1 MRYTTVIDITEM
13 QQIYRSQSCRLL
25 YLHMAL
31 KAGYHD
37 DDRDIYDRS
46 IRSLAA
52 DVNCTVSATRH
63 ALKQLEKAG
72 LIKRQ
77 DNHWIVKKFVLTEEP
92 TKRARTKREQQ
103 EQIIR
108 MERQLQQQQLE
119 QRSQERQEYDVEAA
133 VNSEARKR
141 IMARFGLGTND
152 KVKEKKES
160 EKKSL
165 K

>member
-1 MRYTTVIDITEM
+1 MRYTTLIDITEM
-13 QQIYRSQSCRLL
+13 QQIYRSQNCRLL

-52 DVNCTVSATRH
+52 DVNCTLSATRH
-63 ALKQLEKAG
+63 ALKQLEKVG

-77 DNHWIVKKFVLTEEP
+77 DNHWVIKKFVLTEEP

-119 QRSQERQEYDVEAA
+119 QRSRERQEYDVDAA
-133 VNSEARKR
+133 VNSEARQR
-141 IMARFGLGTND
+141 IMARFGLGTKD
-152 KVKEKKES
+152 KEKEKKES
-160 EKKSL
+160 ENKQL

>member
-1 MRYTTVIDITEM
+1 MRYTTLIDITEI
-13 QQIYRSQSCRLL
+13 QQVYRSQNCRLL

-52 DVNCTVSATRH
+52 DVNCTLSATRH

-77 DNHWIVKKFVLTEEP
+77 DNHWLVKKFVLTEEP

-108 MERQLQQQQLE
+108 MERQLQLQQQE
-119 QRSQERQEYDVEAA
+119 QQSRERQEYDVDAA
-133 VNSEARKR
+133 VNSDARKR
-141 IMARFGLGTND
+141 LMARLGIGRED

-160 EKKSL
+160 EKK
-165 K
+165 

>member
-1 MRYTTVIDITEM
+1 MRYTTVIDITEI
-13 QQIYRSQSCRLL
+13 QQIYRSQNCRLL

-52 DVNCTVSATRH
+52 DVNCTLSATRH

-119 QRSQERQEYDVEAA
+119 QRSQERQEYDVDAA

-152 KVKEKKES
+152 KVKDKKES
-160 EKKSL
+160 EKKPL